1 MKSLK
6 KGLFLFFYRISS
18 TKHNKISTEG
28 VYTPITVKLPSGNS
42 AVFEKKPQ
50 NLKKMTTNTSKSI
63 TSKAA
68 LFVIVFLFTAITTH
82 ATSKNEIIV
91 PLPVS
96 VIYQSLVATT
106 TNTSVVLNWTTVS
119 ELNNNYFEVEKST
132 DMKNF
137 KTVAVVLDGFS
148 TEGSGKRYAFKEQA
162 KSAKQ
167 GQVTYYRLKQFDGFG
182 NSTYS
187 DIMKIENSNAA
198 N

>member
-1 MKSLK
+1 
-6 KGLFLFFYRISS
+6 
-18 TKHNKISTEG
+18 
-28 VYTPITVKLPSGNS
+28 
-42 AVFEKKPQ
+42 
-50 NLKKMTTNTSKSI
+50 MTTNSSKSM

-68 LFVIVFLFTAITTH
+68 LLFFVILFTA
-82 ATSKNEIIV
+82 V
-91 PLPVS
+91 
-96 VIYQSLVATT
+96 T
-106 TNTSVVLNWTTVS
+106 TNALNLEEGKNASTSNNNSIPQPTSVVYESLIATATNNLVIVNWKTAS
-119 ELNNNYFEVEKST
+119 EFNNNHFEVEKST

-187 DIMKIENSNAA
+187 NIMKIENSNAA

>member
-1 MKSLK
+1 V
-6 KGLFLFFYRISS
+6 
-18 TKHNKISTEG
+18 G
-28 VYTPITVKLPSGNS
+28 VYTPNTVKLPSGNS
-42 AVFEKKPQ
+42 AVFENKTTKP
-50 NLKKMTTNTSKSI
+50 KKMTTNTSKSI

-68 LFVIVFLFTAITTH
+68 LIVIVFLFTAITTH

-106 TNTSVVLNWTTVS
+106 TNTLVVLNWTTVS